1 MTEDEVTKAYARFG
15 PLVFRRCRRILRDEA
30 AAEDA
35 VQETFVRLWRYGDG
49 FQAAD
54 SKLAWLYRVAERCC
68 FDRLARRPAG
78 REVELGERD
87 GATPALTALEDA
99 EVVLRFLDRFD
110 DRVKQVALLHYL
122 DGETQEEIARQT
134 GWTRQTVA
142 KKLAELETRAQRLR
156 RGLLGEEAS

>member
-1 MTEDEVTKAYARFG
+1 MTEDEVSRAYTRFG
-15 PLVFRRCRRILRDEA
+15 PLVYRRCRRILRDEA

-35 VQETFVRLWRYGDG
+35 VQETFVRLWRFGDG

-78 REVELGERD
+78 REVELGDQD
-87 GATPALTALEDA
+87 GAAPSALAALEDA
-99 EVVLRFLDRFD
+99 EVVLRFLGRFD

-122 DGETQEEIARQT
+122 DGQTLEEIAQQT

-142 KKLAELETRAQRLR
+142 KKLGQVQDRAQRWR
-156 RGLLGEEAS
+156 RDLFGEEA